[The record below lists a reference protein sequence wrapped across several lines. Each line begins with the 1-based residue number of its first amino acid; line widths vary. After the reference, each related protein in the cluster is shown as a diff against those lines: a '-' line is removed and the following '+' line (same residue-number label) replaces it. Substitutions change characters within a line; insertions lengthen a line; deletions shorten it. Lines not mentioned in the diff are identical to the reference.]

1 MALRV
6 YDLSGRKEKHLPD
19 SRGLRYSL
27 TIREPA
33 ARSTRSRQHR
43 KLQTMLIGS
52 SDDVD
57 RFIPDTPDDLHV
69 PEPKRRLRF
78 DTRSDL

>member
-6 YDLSGRKEKHLPD
+6 YDLSGRKEEHLSD
-19 SRGLRYSL
+19 SRGLLYSL
-27 TIREPA
+27 TLREPA
-33 ARSTRSRQHR
+33 ARSARSRQHR

-52 SDDVD
+52 SDYVD
-57 RFIPDTPDDLHV
+57 RFIPGTPDDLHV

-78 DTRSDL
+78 DTGDL